1 MRNIFAFI
9 MISLD
14 GYHEG
19 PADELDWH
27 NVDAEFND
35 FAVEQLDEADT
46 LLFGRK
52 TYELMA
58 GYWPTDAA
66 VHDDPAVAGRMNGMQ
81 KIVCSRTVTA
91 PDWGPVTVLSE
102 DVAVHL
108 AKLKEQP
115 GKDIALLGS
124 STLAASLL
132 PSGVIDEVRLM
143 MAPVALGAGHP
154 VVAGASRTQLELL
167 RIRQFKS
174 GNVLLTYQPRE
185 FEGRIV

>member
-52 TYELMA
+52 TYQMMA
-58 GYWPTDAA
+58 SYWRTDAA
-66 VHDDPAVAGRMNGMQ
+66 VQDDPEVAGRMNRMK
-81 KIVCSRTVTA
+81 KIVCSRALTT
-91 PDWGPVTVLSE
+91 PDWGPVTVLSQ
-102 DVAVHL
+102 DVESHL
-108 AKLKEQP
+108 AELKEQP

-124 STLAASLL
+124 SMLTANLL
-132 PSGVIDEVRLM
+132 PSGVIDELRLM
-143 MAPVALGAGHP
+143 MSPVALGTGHP

-174 GNVLLTYQPRE
+174 GNVLLIYQPRQ